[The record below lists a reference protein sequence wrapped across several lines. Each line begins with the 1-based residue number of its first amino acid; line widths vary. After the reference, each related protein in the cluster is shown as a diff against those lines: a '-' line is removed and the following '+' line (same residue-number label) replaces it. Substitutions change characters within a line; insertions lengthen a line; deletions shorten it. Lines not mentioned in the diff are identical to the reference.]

1 MFASFTKV
9 SRRLLGST
17 ALLSVL
23 TAASPALAEPSTN
36 ATVNLIQLLVKN
48 KVITRQA
55 GAELLAQ
62 AEAEAAQARAALAQK
77 APPVAV
83 AAGAGAG
90 AGVATATAMAA
101 ASGNLP
107 PPPPGTIRVP
117 YIPESLRAKI
127 TEDIKK
133 EVLAQAQTEGW
144 AAANQVPDWLKGV
157 TLYGDVRFRN
167 ESQFYS
173 ENNAEELIDFERFN
187 EISPVDINAN
197 TNPTGFPLLNTRTNR
212 PSRFRLRARLGLKA
226 DLGELA
232 QVGFRL
238 ATGDDRSPI
247 STNQV
252 LGGGLS
258 KKDVWLDQA
267 YVKLTPFEG
276 VTASFGRFANPFRY
290 GSALFDTAELVF
302 DNDLNF
308 DGVAVKLDA
317 KQFIDE
323 DMHLALTAGAF
334 PLGYAS
340 PTFPENSTAKAGDGA
355 SKWLFSAQLRGGYRF
370 GEDGLSFDA
379 SVAYHSFKGVQGQL
393 STPCALFNGNT
404 QCSTD
409 QFRPEAV
416 RKGNT
421 LFFLRDIAPDPASPT
436 NFAQPQLIGLPLD
449 YDVLDI
455 GASVEVPISKGIDA
469 VVSGQYINNLGANR
483 SDLCR
488 FAPKGLPINN
498 ITIAD
503 PVAGALPGTPGSNF
517 YTNPCTADAAG
528 RIASYN
534 GGNQGYL
541 VRGVVGVP
549 EPKKFGDWN
558 VELSYRYI
566 ETDATVDAFSD
577 SDFHLGGTNA
587 KGYAI
592 GGSFGL
598 AKGVFMTGR
607 WLSANQISGP
617 PLAIDILQVDLVA
630 AF

>member
-1 MFASFTKV
+1 MSPSFARK
-9 SRRLLGST
+9 SRALLAST
-17 ALLSVL
+17 ALL
-23 TAASPALAEPSTN
+23 AALALAAPAAAASTN
-36 ATVNLIQLLVKN
+36 ATVNLIQLLIKN
-48 KVITRQA
+48 KVITKEA
-55 GAELLAQ
+55 GEALLAQ
-62 AEAEAAQARAALAQK
+62 AEAEAAQARAAEAK
-77 APPVAV
+77 AAPPVAV
-83 AAGAGAG
+83 AGAAAGGAVAGG
-90 AGVATATAMAA
+90 AVATAT
-101 ASGNLP
+101 LP
-107 PPPPGTIRVP
+107 PPAPGTIRVP
-117 YIPESLRAKI
+117 YIPEAMRAKI
-127 TEDIKK
+127 TDDIKK

-144 AAANQVPDWLKGV
+144 ASANQVPDWVQGV

-173 ENNAEELIDFERFN
+173 PENADELIDFERFN

-226 DLGELA
+226 DLGDLA
-232 QVGFRL
+232 QIGVRL

-252 LGGGLS
+252 LGGGLT
-258 KKDVWLDQA
+258 KKPIWLDQG
-267 YVKLTPFEG
+267 YVKLTPAEG

-308 DGVAVKLDA
+308 DGIAVKVDAQQWLDDDA
-317 KQFIDE
+317 
-323 DMHLALTAGAF
+323 HLALAAGAF

-340 PTFPENSTAKAGDGA
+340 PTFPDNAIVKAGDGA

-370 GEDGLSFDA
+370 GEDGLNIDA
-379 SVAYHSFKGVQGQL
+379 SVAYHSFKGLQGQL
-393 STPCALFNGNT
+393 SAPCALFNGNT
-404 QCSTD
+404 QCSSD
-409 QFRPEAV
+409 QYRPEAV

-449 YDVLDI
+449 YDVLDL
-455 GASVEVPISKGIDA
+455 GASIEVPLGKNIAA
-469 VVSGQYINNLGANR
+469 VLSGQYIHNLGADRN
-483 SDLCR
+483 DLCR

-498 ITIAD
+498 ISVVD
-503 PVAGALPGTPGSNF
+503 PIVGALPGTPGASF
-517 YTNPCTADAAG
+517 YTNPCTADSTG

-534 GGNQGYL
+534 GGNTGYL
-541 VRGVVGVP
+541 IRGVVGVP
-549 EPKKFGDWN
+549 EPRKFGDWN
-558 VELSYRYI
+558 FELSYRYI
-566 ETDATVDAFSD
+566 EADATVDAFSD

-592 GGSFGL
+592 GGSLGL
-598 AKGVFMTGR
+598 AKGVFLVGR

-617 PLAIDILQVDLVA
+617 PLAIDVLQIDLVA